1 MNSYERIMAVLNGQ
15 KPDRIP
21 VFPLVREWCV
31 RQAGFRV
38 YETILD
44 ASKYAYSQYLCVK
57 EFGYDMVRDLGGIHC
72 ESEAMGSRL
81 KFTEDAF
88 PSVIEFAIQD
98 YGRDLPRLKIP
109 NPNQDGRMP
118 VVLEGIHRLKEKCRG
133 EIPVLGYLQA
143 PFRHASMLRSPEK
156 ILIDVYKSIQSVK
169 DLLEL
174 CVSTQIIWG
183 TALIRAGAD
192 VLFISDPMSSS
203 DMISPQIWMNF
214 AQPYTTKV
222 VSALKKLGVKIIMHI
237 CGDTTDRLESMA
249 TTGVNCLSLDSK
261 VNMSEAR
268 KILGNDICLMGNLD
282 PTHLLVFGTPEDVE
296 EESWRLMSSVSGSK
310 SNYILSSGC
319 TVPIN
324 VPSENIR
331 GMVSATKRFDLDII
345 L

>member
-1 MNSYERIMAVLNGQ
+1 MNSYERIMAVLNGK

-31 RQAGFRV
+31 RQAGFKA
-38 YETILD
+38 YDAILE
-44 ASKYAYSQYLCVK
+44 AGKYAYSQYSCVR

-81 KFTEDAF
+81 KFPEDSF

-98 YGRDLPRLKIP
+98 YGKDLPGLKIP
-109 NPNQDGRMP
+109 DPYKDGRLP
-118 VVLEGIHRLKEKCRG
+118 VVLEGIHLLKEKVGG

-156 ILIDVYKSIQSVK
+156 ILIDVYKSPQSVK

-183 TALIRAGAD
+183 TALVQAGAD

-203 DMISPQIWMNF
+203 DMISPKIWMTF

-222 VSALKKLGVKIIMHI
+222 VSALKKLGAKIIMHI
-237 CGDTTDRLESMA
+237 CGDTADRLKSMA
-249 TTGVNCLSLDSK
+249 ATEVDCLSLDSK

-268 KILGNDICLMGNLD
+268 NILGDNICLMGNLD
-282 PTHLLVFGTPEDVE
+282 PTNVLVFGTPERVE
-296 EESWRLMSSVSGSK
+296 KESLHLMASVAGIK
-310 SNYILSSGC
+310 GNYILSSGC

-324 VPSENIR
+324 TPSENIR
-331 GMVSATKRFDLDII
+331 AMVSATKKFALDAMS
-345 L
+345 

>member
-1 MNSYERIMAVLNGQ
+1 MAVLDGQ

-31 RQAGFRV
+31 RQAGFKA
-38 YETILD
+38 YEAILD
-44 ASKYAYSQYLCVK
+44 ASKYAYSQYLCVQ

-81 KFTEDAF
+81 KFSEDAF

-98 YGRDLPRLKIP
+98 YGKDLPRLKVP

-118 VVLEGIHRLKEKCRG
+118 VVLEGIHRLKEKCGG

-156 ILIDVYKSIQSVK
+156 ILPDVYKSPQCVK

-174 CVSTQIIWG
+174 CVSTQITWG
-183 TALIRAGAD
+183 TALVQAGAD

-203 DMISPQIWMNF
+203 DMISPQIWMAF
-214 AQPYTTKV
+214 AQPYTTQV
-222 VSALKKLGVKIIMHI
+222 VLALKKLGIKFIMHI

-249 TTGVNCLSLDSK
+249 ATGVDCLSLDSK

-268 KILGNDICLMGNLD
+268 KILGDDICLMGNLD
-282 PTHLLVFGTPEDVE
+282 PTNILVFGTPERVE
-296 EESWRLMSSVSGSK
+296 KESLHLMASAAGMRG
-310 SNYILSSGC
+310 NYILSSGC

-324 VPSENIR
+324 TPSKNIHA
-331 GMVSATKRFDLDII
+331 MVSATKKFVLDTM

>member
-1 MNSYERIMAVLNGQ
+1 MNSYERIMTVLDGQ

-31 RQAGFRV
+31 RQAGFIAH
-38 YETILD
+38 EAILD
-44 ASKYAYSQYLCVK
+44 ANKYAHSQYLCVQ

-81 KFTEDAF
+81 KFPEDAF

-98 YGRDLPRLKIP
+98 YGKDLPRLKIP
-109 NPNQDGRMP
+109 NPHQDGRMP
-118 VVLEGIHRLKEKCRG
+118 VVLEGIHRLKEKCGG

-143 PFRHASMLRSPEK
+143 PFRHASMLRGPEK
-156 ILIDVYKSIQSVK
+156 ILIDVYKSSRWVK

-174 CVSTQIIWG
+174 CVSTQITWG
-183 TALIRAGAD
+183 TALIQAGVD

-203 DMISPQIWMNF
+203 DMISPRIWMTF

-222 VSALKKLGVKIIMHI
+222 VSALKKLEAKIIMHI

-249 TTGVNCLSLDSK
+249 ATGVDCLSLDSK

-268 KILGNDICLMGNLD
+268 NTLGDNICLMGNLD
-282 PTHLLVFGTPEDVE
+282 PTNLLVFGTPEGVE
-296 EESWRLMSSVSGSK
+296 KESRHLMASVVGTK

-324 VPSENIR
+324 APSENIR
-331 GMVSATKRFDLDII
+331 AMVSATKKFDLHTI

>member
-31 RQAGFRV
+31 RQAGFKA
-38 YETILD
+38 YEAILD
-44 ASKYAYSQYLCVK
+44 ADKYAYSQYLCAR
-57 EFGYDMVRDLGGIHC
+57 EFVYDMVRDLGGIHC

-81 KFTEDAF
+81 KFPEDAF
-88 PSVIEFAIQD
+88 PSVVEFVIQD
-98 YGRDLPRLKIP
+98 YKKDLPKLKIP
-109 NPNQDGRMP
+109 DPKKDGRMP
-118 VVLEGIHRLKEKCRG
+118 VVLEGIHRLRERCGG
-133 EIPVLGYLQA
+133 EIPILGYIQA
-143 PFRHASMLRSPEK
+143 PFRHASMLRGPGK
-156 ILIDVYKSIQSVK
+156 ILIDVYKSSQSVR

-174 CVSTQIIWG
+174 CVSTQITWG
-183 TALIRAGAD
+183 TALIQAGAD

-203 DMISPQIWMNF
+203 DMISPRIWMTF

-222 VSALKKLGVKIIMHI
+222 VSVLKKLGAKIIMHI

-249 TTGVNCLSLDSK
+249 TTGVDGLSLDSK

-268 KILGNDICLMGNLD
+268 NILGDNICLMGNLD
-282 PTHLLVFGTPEDVE
+282 PTNLLVLGTPERVE
-296 EESWRLMSSVSGSK
+296 KESLHLMASVAGMK
-310 SNYILSSGC
+310 GNYILSSGC

-324 VPSENIR
+324 TPSENIR
-331 GMVSATKRFDLDII
+331 AMVSATKKFNLDTV